1 MWGDRATPPGA
12 PVWFLSEFGLSSK
25 RLALE
30 GQHLGGQVAAGFNLS
45 LEAPREKRAPPWQK
59 LVF

>member
-1 MWGDRATPPGA
+1 M
-12 PVWFLSEFGLSSK
+12 WFLSEFGLSSK